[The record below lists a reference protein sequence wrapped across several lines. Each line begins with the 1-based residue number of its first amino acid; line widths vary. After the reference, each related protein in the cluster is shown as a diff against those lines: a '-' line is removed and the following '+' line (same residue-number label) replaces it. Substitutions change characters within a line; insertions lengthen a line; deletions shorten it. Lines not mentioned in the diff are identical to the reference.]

1 MQADQLFLRTLED
14 LDRRTTVAD
23 EYEALLAAGLL
34 RKLLLDEVPLVHQ
47 VNRYRRERIRFRING
62 ETPLERTILEDKP
75 VFWAIGDAIDP
86 DAFPA
91 PGISA
96 PIDAKLD
103 QFLARTVMFARGER
117 LSVGDLIRQVAHI
130 DGAVHKGKP
139 TNIREELLDEMS
151 RFMFFRDLPATV
163 HHVQLIGRIV
173 VRALTPLRDA
183 ILADKG
189 ATDDGAANL
198 ASLGPE
204 RGRTRGRDT
213 TFSALS

>member
-34 RKLLLDEVPLVHQ
+34 RKLLLDEAPLVHQ

-86 DAFPA
+86 DAFRA

-96 PIDAKLD
+96 PMDAKLD
-103 QFLARTVMFARGER
+103 QFLARTVMFVRGER
-117 LSVGDLIRQVAHI
+117 LSVGDLIKQVAHI

-139 TNIREELLDEMS
+139 TNVREELLDEMS

-189 ATDDGAANL
+189 APDDGAANL
-198 ASLGPE
+198 A
-204 RGRTRGRDT
+204 T
-213 TFSALS
+213 

>member
-1 MQADQLFLRTLED
+1 MQADELFLRTLED
-14 LDRRTTVAD
+14 LDGRTTVAD

-34 RKLLLDEVPLVHQ
+34 RKLLLDEAPLVHQ

-62 ETPLERTILEDKP
+62 ETPLERTILADNP

-86 DAFPA
+86 DAFA
-91 PGISA
+91 ALPGISA
-96 PIDAKLD
+96 PMDAKLD

-117 LSVGDLIRQVAHI
+117 LSVGDLIKQVAHI

-139 TNIREELLDEMS
+139 TNAYEELIDEMS

-173 VRALTPLRDA
+173 VQALTPLRNA

-198 ASLGPE
+198 AS
-204 RGRTRGRDT
+204 
-213 TFSALS
+213 

>member
-23 EYEALLAAGLL
+23 EYEALLAAGRL
-34 RKLLLDEVPLVHQ
+34 RLLLLDEAPLVHQ

-62 ETPLERTILEDKP
+62 ETPLERSMLADKP

-96 PIDAKLD
+96 PTDAKLD
-103 QFLARTVMFARGER
+103 QFLKRVVMYARGER

-130 DGAVHKGKP
+130 DGAVHKGEP
-139 TNIREELLDEMS
+139 ANAREELLDEMS
-151 RFMFFRDLPATV
+151 RFMFFRNLPATV

-183 ILADKG
+183 ILADQG
-189 ATDDGAANL
+189 TTDGGAANL
-198 ASLGPE
+198 AS
-204 RGRTRGRDT
+204 
-213 TFSALS
+213 